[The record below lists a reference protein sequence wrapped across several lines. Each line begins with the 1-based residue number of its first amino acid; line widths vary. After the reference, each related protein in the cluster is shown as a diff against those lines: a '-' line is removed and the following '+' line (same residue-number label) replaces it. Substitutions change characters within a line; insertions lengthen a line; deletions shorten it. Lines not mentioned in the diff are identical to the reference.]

1 MGRKIRRVLLGWQH
15 PVDYRGNYK
24 PLHDET
30 WREAMRSWLDDYDDE
45 WETWTDEDDI
55 EAPPRPEY
63 YRPEWSEEPI
73 AYQVYETVSEGT
85 PKSPVFATQDDL
97 RAWLLEQGHSEKAA
111 DNFIAGGWAPSF
123 LVNMNAGILLRDID
137 SLDYN

>member
-1 MGRKIRRVLLGWQH
+1 MGRKIRRVPLGWQH

-30 WREAMRSWLDDYDDE
+30 WREAMRSWLDNYDDE

-63 YRPEWSEEPI
+63 YRPEWSEEPT

>member
-1 MGRKIRRVLLGWQH
+1 MGRKIRRVPLGWQH

-63 YRPEWSEEPI
+63 YRPEWSEEPT